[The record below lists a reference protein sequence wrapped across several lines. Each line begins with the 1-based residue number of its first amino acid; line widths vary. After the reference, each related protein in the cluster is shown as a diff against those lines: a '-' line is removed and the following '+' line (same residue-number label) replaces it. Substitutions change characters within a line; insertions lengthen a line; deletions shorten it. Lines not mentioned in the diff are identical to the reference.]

1 MTFKERLA
9 RNINVFFNLNEF
21 AETVMYNGNSIVVVP
36 NLGSDLEDGNIVGY
50 HGTSARAIFYLKAV
64 EVPIPRHGD
73 ILTYNGEDWTVVQV
87 VYSKGGVHKI
97 ACTGRESVL

>member
-9 RNINVFFNLNEF
+9 KNVNVFFNLNEF
-21 AETVMYNGNSIVVVP
+21 AENATYNGNPIIVVP
-36 NLGSDLEDGNIVGY
+36 NLGSDLEDGNIIGY

-73 ILTYNGEDWTVVQV
+73 ILTYNGEDWTVFPWSI
-87 VYSKGGVHKI
+87 YSSLPLH
-97 ACTGRESVL
+97 TVLVDTIVD